1 MRILCVDDEPL
12 MLRMLEMAVKEAR
25 PDADITAF
33 SKQTDLLNEAKTNGC
48 DIAFLDIHMRGMNG
62 VELAK
67 ELKAVNPK
75 MNIIFVTGYSEYTG
89 AAMQLHASGYIM
101 KPVTK
106 DKVAAELDDLRFP
119 IIPKANALLKVQ
131 CFGNFD
137 VFTPDGAHVRFERS
151 KAKEVF
157 AYLVHKQGSS
167 CTTREI
173 FAAIFEDEP
182 YEKKLQNLLQTYIYA
197 MIKSL
202 KAVGAEGKALVVTA
216 AVDNNVVKSGRNIP
230 GCEVTFANL
239 LNVYSVVNAT
249 KLVVDKAALAK
260 IEEVFA

>member
-1 MRILCVDDEPL
+1 MRMLCVDDEPL
-12 MLRMLEMAVKEAR
+12 MLKMLEMAIKEAR
-25 PDADITAF
+25 PDADITAYR
-33 SKQTDLLNEAKTNGC
+33 KQAELLEDARKNGC

-67 ELKAVNPK
+67 ELKTVNPK
-75 MNIIFVTGYSEYTG
+75 MNIIFVTGFSEYAG
-89 AAMQLHASGYIM
+89 EAMSLHASGYIM

-106 DKVAAELDDLRFP
+106 EKIEQELSDLRFP
-119 IIPKANALLKVQ
+119 VIPKKNAKLRVQ

-151 KAKEVF
+151 KAREVF

-173 FAAIFEDEP
+173 FSAIFEDEP

-202 KAVGAEGKALVVTA
+202 KAVGAEDAVVRSYNAL
-216 AVDNNVVKSGRNIP
+216 AVNP
-230 GCEVTFANL
+230 EVLDCDYYRFKELDAGA
-239 LNVYSVVNAT
+239 VNAYQNEYMSQYYWADF
-249 KLVVDKAALAK
+249 LYDDYSDD
-260 IEEVFA
+260 

>member
-1 MRILCVDDEPL
+1 MRMLCVDDEPL
-12 MLRMLEMAVKEAR
+12 MLKMLEMAIKEAR
-25 PDADITAF
+25 PDADITAHK
-33 SKQTDLLNEAKTNGC
+33 KQADLLEDARKNGC

-67 ELKAVNPK
+67 ELKTVNPK
-75 MNIIFVTGYSEYTG
+75 MNIIFVTGFSEYAG
-89 AAMQLHASGYIM
+89 EAMSMHASGYIM

-106 DKVAAELDDLRFP
+106 EKIEKELADLRFP
-119 IIPKANALLKVQ
+119 IVPKKNAKLRVQ

-137 VFTPDGAHVRFERS
+137 VFTPDGDHVRFERS

-157 AYLVHKQGSS
+157 AYLVHRRGSS

-182 YEKKLQNLLQTYIYA
+182 YEKKLQNLLQTYIYS

-202 KAVGAEGKALVVTA
+202 KKIGAEDAVVRSYNAL
-216 AVDNNVVKSGRNIP
+216 AVNPEVLDCDYYRF
-230 GCEVTFANL
+230 CELDAGA
-239 LNVYSVVNAT
+239 VNAYECEYMSQYYWADF
-249 KLVVDKAALAK
+249 LYSD
-260 IEEVFA
+260 F

>member
-1 MRILCVDDEPL
+1 MRMLCVDDEPL
-12 MLRMLEMAVKEAR
+12 MLKMLEMAIKEAR
-25 PDADITAF
+25 PDADITAHK
-33 SKQTDLLNEAKTNGC
+33 KQADLLEDARKNGC

-67 ELKAVNPK
+67 ELKTVNPK
-75 MNIIFVTGYSEYTG
+75 MNIIFVTGFSEYAG
-89 AAMQLHASGYIM
+89 EAMSMHASGYIM

-106 DKVAAELDDLRFP
+106 EKIEKELADLRFP
-119 IIPKANALLKVQ
+119 IVPKKNAKLRVQ

-137 VFTPDGAHVRFERS
+137 VFTPDGDHVRFERS

-157 AYLVHKQGSS
+157 AYLVHRRGSS

-182 YEKKLQNLLQTYIYA
+182 YEKKLQNLLQTYIYS

-202 KAVGAEGKALVVTA
+202 KKIDAEDAVVRSYNALAVNPEVLDCDYYRFCELDAGA
-216 AVDNNVVKSGRNIP
+216 
-230 GCEVTFANL
+230 
-239 LNVYSVVNAT
+239 VNAYECEYMSQYYWADF
-249 KLVVDKAALAK
+249 LYSD
-260 IEEVFA
+260 F

>member
-1 MRILCVDDEPL
+1 MKILCVDDEPL
-12 MLRMLEMAVKEAR
+12 ALRMLELSIKKAK
-25 PDADITAF
+25 PDAQVSAF
-33 SKQTDLLNEAKTNGC
+33 RKPRELLEAAGQGGC

-75 MNIIFVTGYSEYTG
+75 MNIIFVTGFSEYAG
-89 AAMQLHASGYIM
+89 EAMSLHASGYIM

-106 DKVAAELDDLRFP
+106 EKIERELADLRFP
-119 IIPKANALLKVQ
+119 ITPKSNALLRVQ

-151 KAKEVF
+151 KSKEVF

-197 MIKSL
+197 MINSL
-202 KAVGAEGKALVVTA
+202 KAVGAQA
-216 AVDNNVVKSGRNIP
+216 AVVRSYNALAVNP
-230 GCEVTFANL
+230 EVLDCDYYRFKELDAGA
-239 LNVYSVVNAT
+239 VNAYQNEYMSQYSWADF
-249 KLVVDKAALAK
+249 LFDDYMG
-260 IEEVFA
+260 

>member
-1 MRILCVDDEPL
+1 MRIMCVDDEPL
-12 MLRMLEMAVKEAR
+12 ALKMLEMSVQKAK
-25 PDADITAF
+25 PDAEVKSF
-33 SKQTDLLNEAKTNGC
+33 RKPRELLEAAQLDGC

-67 ELKAVNPK
+67 KLKGVNPK
-75 MNIIFVTGYSEYTG
+75 MNIIFVTGFSDYAG
-89 AAMQLHASGYIM
+89 DAMSLHASGYIM
-101 KPVTK
+101 KPVNK
-106 DKVAAELDDLRFP
+106 EKIERELSDLRFP
-119 IIPKANALLKVQ
+119 ITPKSNALLRVQ

-167 CTTREI
+167 CTTREL

-202 KAVGAEGKALVVTA
+202 KAVGAEEAVVRSYNAL
-216 AVDNNVVKSGRNIP
+216 AVNP
-230 GCEVTFANL
+230 EVLDCDYYRFKELDAGA
-239 LNVYSVVNAT
+239 VNAYQNEYMSQYYWADF
-249 KLVVDKAALAK
+249 LYDDYMG
-260 IEEVFA
+260 

>member
-1 MRILCVDDEPL
+1 MKMLCVDDEPL
-12 MLRMLEMAVKEAR
+12 MLKMLEMAIKEAR
-25 PDADITAF
+25 PDADITAHK
-33 SKQTDLLNEAKTNGC
+33 KQADLLEDARKNGC

-67 ELKAVNPK
+67 ELKTVNPK
-75 MNIIFVTGYSEYTG
+75 MNIIFVTGFSEYAG
-89 AAMQLHASGYIM
+89 EAMSMHASGYIM

-106 DKVAAELDDLRFP
+106 EKIEKELADLRFP
-119 IIPKANALLKVQ
+119 IVPKKNAKLRVQ

-137 VFTPDGAHVRFERS
+137 VFTPDGDHVRFERS

-157 AYLVHKQGSS
+157 AYLVHRRGSS

-182 YEKKLQNLLQTYIYA
+182 YEKKLQNLLQTYIYS

-202 KAVGAEGKALVVTA
+202 KKIGAEDAVVRSYNAL
-216 AVDNNVVKSGRNIP
+216 AVNPEVLDCDYYRF
-230 GCEVTFANL
+230 CELDAGA
-239 LNVYSVVNAT
+239 VNAYECEYMSQYYWADF
-249 KLVVDKAALAK
+249 LYND
-260 IEEVFA
+260 F